1 MSRNTHSKL
10 ANILKSL
17 RNASGMPGGPGQ
29 HAQVRQQSLSR
40 PASPQPRPAP
50 PAPPQVSTQRGHYD
64 HGTSISMSLPD
75 APAHAPAY
83 APTYAPTD
91 EPETENIVSSFSL
104 SEDFDVDFGEP
115 EIIRVGPGIS
125 AAASMSMATDALHPG
140 NGKGDRLQ
148 SALDSLHKSPNYPA
162 QGQDNDDQEADF
174 DEFDEDLDEIL
185 SMPAQKSGKLQQGAG
200 SQQFSVA
207 PTPVPAP
214 KTFEQPKAHTLFDKM
229 AQGMEY
235 AATFDVGSVNLSN
248 MFDQFDTAMEVQEMT
263 RTPLKRKDG
272 PGDMAEMF
280 SQFDR
285 QMTVAQAPVKEVESS
300 ESALA
305 QQVVTKGPSWRPRNP
320 RITNFD
326 ELLHDMPAALYLLEK
341 SSAFMT
347 DVLAPFDT
355 GAYSWLNLH
364 FETYRSSDVEQ
375 AAGFCTLQVRRNGTW
390 VNLVQAG
397 LDLTGV
403 TLDWDRDI
411 RMLVAMN
418 TYARTGQD
426 SVGNRISTLVHEL
439 GLHGLSN
446 AAFLD
451 RYRTSGR
458 SAEEMRVEYVK
469 RVLLETDHLSIM
481 GTLQPLN
488 RSYERINADVLAVL
502 RANPKWLEVGKV
514 EKVIFSDHPDLV
526 AAYKE
531 FEHLQKDGMKQHY
544 APIWFQFMAA
554 VNLERRNAYN
564 HANPM
569 NFLGADFKG
578 MTRADIDQLLQ
589 SSEADVRAW
598 HAGRRPQPLTSA
610 NVPDPS
616 RRVIV
621 PTSKP

>member
-1 MSRNTHSKL
+1 MIRNPHNKL

-17 RNASGMPGGPGQ
+17 RQASGTPGGPGQ
-29 HAQVRQQSLSR
+29 HAQVRQLSLSR
-40 PASPQPRPAP
+40 PAAPQARPLP

-64 HGTSISMSLPD
+64 HGTSISLSTPYTAIEEL
-75 APAHAPAY
+75 
-83 APTYAPTD
+83 
-91 EPETENIVSSFSL
+91 ETEPIVSSFSL
-104 SEDFDVDFGEP
+104 SEDFDLDFGEP

-125 AAASMSMATDALHPG
+125 AASSVFSGTDALNPSNGNRDRHNSGSDTLVKHHRHPV
-140 NGKGDRLQ
+140 Q
-148 SALDSLHKSPNYPA
+148 E
-162 QGQDNDDQEADF
+162 QDEEDMEAGF

-185 SMPAQKSGKLQQGAG
+185 AMPQDKPNPMHQRQG
-200 SQQFSVA
+200 SYQLSVA
-207 PTPVPAP
+207 PTPAP

-263 RTPLKRKDG
+263 RTPLKRKEEA
-272 PGDMAEMF
+272 GDMAEMF

-285 QMTVAQAPVKEVESS
+285 QMAVAQTRAQDAEPS
-300 ESALA
+300 EAELQ

-341 SSAFMT
+341 SPAFMN

-364 FETYRSSDVEQ
+364 FETYRSTDVEK

-390 VNLVQAG
+390 VQLIQEG
-397 LDLTGV
+397 LDLTDV
-403 TLDWDRDI
+403 TLNWDRDI

-451 RYRTSGR
+451 RYRNGGGTV
-458 SAEEMRVEYVK
+458 EEMRVAYVK
-469 RVLLETDHLSIM
+469 RVLLEVDHLSIM
-481 GTLQPLN
+481 GDLQPLN
-488 RSYERINADVLAVL
+488 RTYERINADVLAAL

-526 AAYKE
+526 DAYKE
-531 FEHLQKDGMKQHY
+531 FEHLQKAGMKQHY

-554 VNLERRNAYN
+554 VTLERRNAYN
-564 HANPM
+564 PANPM
-569 NFLGADFKG
+569 NFLGVNVRG
-578 MTRADIDQLLQ
+578 MNRADIDQLLQ
-589 SSEADVRAW
+589 ATEADVRGW
-598 HAGRRPQPLTSA
+598 HAASRPPQPLSNA

-621 PTSKP
+621 PPSKS